1 MAKHKTKS
9 KGKRTTRPRQ
19 PDLPGMESRMYAD
32 LHEEARQYA
41 EIRDERMELN
51 EREAKLKERVLNLM
65 HEHGLKVYRYEEVE
79 ILIEP
84 GEENVKVRIKREK
97 EKEE

>member
-1 MAKHKTKS
+1 MFT
-9 KGKRTTRPRQ
+9 
-19 PDLPGMESRMYAD
+19 D

-65 HEHGLKVYRYEEVE
+65 HEHNLKVYRYEEVE
-79 ILIEP
+79 ILLEP
-84 GEENVKVRIKREK
+84 GEENVKVRIKK
-97 EKEE
+97 EKEERAA